1 MLGCALLLL
10 PLASPAVAQQSA
22 DARLRAERA
31 HLDELR
37 QQREALEQRMRQLQG
52 DVHDLSEE
60 VANLDRQADVT
71 ARVVQSLD
79 EQLGAINDEVRGT
92 TANLVQAED
101 ELTVKRVTLRH
112 RLREIYK
119 RGPLYSIEVLLS
131 AATFGDLV
139 SRYKYLH
146 LLTLRDR
153 NLVTRVEE
161 LRNQITRQR
170 NNLVRFQNDMQDNLT
185 EKADEERRLRDLQRQ
200 RAQSLAQAKRS
211 ARETGARLKQVA
223 EDEQRITNVIASL
236 EAERRRAE
244 RARPSS
250 ARSTSTLKTSDF
262 GNLAWPV
269 DGSIIYSFGRVVNP
283 NNTTTRWNGIG
294 IAAPEGAPVRAVASG
309 RAVVAEQF
317 GTYGLTVILQ
327 HGGGDY
333 SVYGSLSKLA
343 VAKGDSVSKGQIIG
357 YVGTTDP
364 DLPPHLHFEIRPQ
377 GRAVDPLDWL
387 RHQQ

>member
-269 DGSIIYSFGRVVNP
+269 DGSIIYNYGRVVNP

-309 RAVVAEQF
+309 RAVVAEMF

-377 GRAVDPLDWL
+377 GRAVDPLIWL
-387 RHQQ
+387 RQQQ

>member
-1 MLGCALLLL
+1 
-10 PLASPAVAQQSA
+10 
-22 DARLRAERA
+22 LRAERQ

-37 QQREALEQRMRQLQG
+37 QERESLEQRMRQLQG

-71 ARVVQSLD
+71 SRVVKSLD
-79 EQLGAINDEVRGT
+79 EQLGAINDEVSGT
-92 TANLVQAED
+92 TTELVRAED
-101 ELTVKRVTLRH
+101 ELTMKRVALRH

-119 RGPLYSIEVLLS
+119 RGPLYSVEVLLS
-131 AATFGDLV
+131 AASFGDLV

-153 NLVTRVEE
+153 SLVHRVEE
-161 LRNQITRQR
+161 LRNQISRQR
-170 NNLVRFQNDMQDNLT
+170 NNLVKFQGDIQDNLA
-185 EKADEERRLRDLQRQ
+185 EKADEERRLRDLQQQ
-200 RAQSLAQAKRS
+200 RSVSLAQARRS
-211 ARETGARLKQVA
+211 AKVTEARLKQISQ
-223 EDEQRITNVIASL
+223 DEEKLTNVIASL

-244 RARPSS
+244 RARPSAS
-250 ARSTSTLKTSDF
+250 AGKSALRTSDF

-269 DGSIIYSFGRVVNP
+269 QGEILYNFGRVVNP

-294 IAAPEGAPVRAVASG
+294 IEAPEGTPVRAVAAG
-309 RAVVAEQF
+309 RAVVAEPF

-343 VAKGDSVSKGQIIG
+343 VAKGDSVSKGQVIG

-364 DLPPHLHFEIRPQ
+364 DMPPHLHFEIRPQ

-387 RHQQ
+387 RQQQ